1 MKFFPHNKNNKHKD
15 RTVSGHRTYL
25 DASVGMFLGAQE
37 ERAIDQG
44 VSIEDQHRLLAQD
57 ARHATLLLRRQRG
70 QDEEARLVVAMIAL
84 VLNLQ
89 RREGNDKTKEPVN
102 TF

>member
-1 MKFFPHNKNNKHKD
+1 M
-15 RTVSGHRTYL
+15 SGHRTYL

-89 RREGNDKTKEPVN
+89 GREGNDKTQEPVN